1 MSTISID
8 DVANLILNWDI
19 IDLDQRSEIITS
31 IVSKY
36 GIEMVQVIEN
46 ILNFRICNVLNQK
59 IQATTKNKKIKKQK
73 LNNKKTKTK

>member
-46 ILNFRICNVLNQK
+46 ILNFRICNVLN
-59 IQATTKNKKIKKQK
+59 
-73 LNNKKTKTK
+73 